1 VSRYRT
7 LELKRATHATCTVSD
22 CTWIIAMCEESGR
35 RLDYVQRFMRRWRC
49 RSKRLAQGS
58 GYANA
63 GVKLAGRNR
72 EKLPARSATIMSNV
86 VVPMVPL
93 NNGVAI
99 PQVGLGV
106 FQTKEGAEVERAVD
120 AALEAGYRL
129 IDTAAIY
136 GNEVGVGKAIKAS
149 GLPREEIFI
158 TTKLWNAH
166 HAYEDALRAFDESLD
181 KLDCGYI
188 DLYLIHWPL
197 PMEGKFT
204 QAWKALEELYTS
216 KRVRAIGVSNF
227 KPHHLETLLGEA
239 ETVPAVNQIEL
250 HPLLQQQATRAYCM
264 EHGIAIESYSPLM
277 QAGEALEHPVITN
290 LAQKYGKTTAQVIL
304 RWHAQSGFIVIP
316 KSVKPERIRENIALF
331 DFALSEEDM
340 RAIEGMD
347 RDQRIGADPDTASF
361 K

>member
-1 VSRYRT
+1 MSTTSIPLVS
-7 LELKRATHATCTVSD
+7 
-22 CTWIIAMCEESGR
+22 
-35 RLDYVQRFMRRWRC
+35 
-49 RSKRLAQGS
+49 
-58 GYANA
+58 
-63 GVKLAGRNR
+63 
-72 EKLPARSATIMSNV
+72 
-86 VVPMVPL
+86 L
-93 NNGVAI
+93 NNGVTI

-136 GNEVGVGKAIKAS
+136 GNEVGVGRAIKAS

-166 HAYEDALRAFDESLD
+166 HAYEDALRAFDESLA

-204 QAWKALEELYTS
+204 QAWKALEQIYAS

-227 KPHHLETLLGEA
+227 KPHHLEELLKGA

-250 HPLLQQQATRAYCM
+250 HPLFQQKETRAYCV
-264 EHGIAIESYSPLM
+264 EHGIVVESYSPLM
-277 QAGEALEHPVITN
+277 QAGEALEHPVIAN
-290 LAQKYGKTTAQVIL
+290 LSQKYGKTPAQVIL
-304 RWHAQSGFIVIP
+304 RWHVQSGFIVIP
-316 KSVKPERIRENIALF
+316 KSAKPERIRENIALF
-331 DFALSEEDM
+331 DFELSEDDM
-340 RAIEGMD
+340 REIEGMD
-347 RDQRIGADPDTASF
+347 REQRIGADPDTASF